1 MTGALKRLEDV
12 QKDMR
17 ELRRDLD
24 TPKRYFDAKEVSR
37 QVRKRVAESVGESS
51 NTHASTEQDS

>member
-1 MTGALKRLEDV
+1 MSGALKRLDEV
-12 QKDMR
+12 RKDMR

-37 QVRKRVAESVGESS
+37 QVRERVAESVGES
-51 NTHASTEQDS
+51 NRTRTSTERDS

>member
-1 MTGALKRLEDV
+1 MSGALKRLEDV
-12 QKDMR
+12 RKDMR

-37 QVRKRVAESVGESS
+37 QVRQRVADSVGESN
-51 NTHASTEQDS
+51 NTHTPTEQDS